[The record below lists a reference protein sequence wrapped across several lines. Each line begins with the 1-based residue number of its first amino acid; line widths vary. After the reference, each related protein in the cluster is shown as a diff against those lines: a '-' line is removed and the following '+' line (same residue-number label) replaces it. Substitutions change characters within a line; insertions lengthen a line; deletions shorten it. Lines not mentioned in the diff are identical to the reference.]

1 MLVKQIANILNET
14 FFPEATGER
23 TEETADVEIFTDDL
37 SNVATLGQKVIA
49 TTQAGGN
56 LNQALKTIYDKV
68 GQTIYADES
77 YTSGGFDIVGT
88 DAEYGSVLEKIRVEA
103 PDFDMNNEWTF
114 ENNGGSSH
122 EEMFGYHPIE
132 TEAKY
137 FNSRATFGT
146 KPYTITEQQFA
157 SAFNT
162 RSGVM
167 RFIGAIESRVKS
179 KRQLAINLL
188 SHKAV
193 VGLIAEKIK
202 TGHNCYKLLNEYR
215 KATGDTTVTNANW
228 RTSQN
233 FLIFASTFMNTISD
247 IMYEPTTLFN
257 DDEYISQTD
266 DEKRR
271 FYLISDMSRALESYV
286 YRDSYNK
293 DEGKLRNYKTI
304 AYWQS
309 VGTDGSYNA
318 RSTIRAVPISEGEK
332 PVGTDTRLVVNAT
345 GVVGAIFSKWGV
357 MVNAERMRTGA
368 IPNEFDN
375 WVNYK
380 HSFGAGYFVDTGENA
395 VVFLIGDDPDT
406 VTVEAET
413 ETLFDVSPSTYQQN
427 VTVANGKVT
436 GKFKKVTGGIAQSG
450 PLSGTGYFIALQFD
464 DIPADAIVKAGLYP
478 SAGTG
483 LVQLDS
489 DKNGVWKI
497 TEPNAQQF
505 IVEIVYNS
513 GTTRTQVYD
522 FTDAE
527 FVTHF

>member
-14 FFPEATGER
+14 FFPEAVGQR
-23 TEETADVEIFTDDL
+23 EEGNETVEIFTDDL
-37 SNVATLGQKVIA
+37 ENVASLGQRVIA

-103 PDFDMNNEWTF
+103 PDFDINNEWTF
-114 ENNGGSSH
+114 EENGGSTH
-122 EEMFGYHPIE
+122 EEMFGYHPVE
-132 TEAKY
+132 TDAKY

-179 KRQLAINLL
+179 KRNLAINILT
-188 SHKAV
+188 HKAV
-193 VGLIAEKIK
+193 VGLLVEKIK
-202 TGHNCYKLLNEYR
+202 SGKNVYKLLNEYR
-215 KATGDTTVTNANW
+215 AATGDTTVTNANW
-228 RTSQN
+228 RTSKP
-233 FLIFASTFMNTISD
+233 FLVFASVFMNTIND
-247 IMYEPTTLFN
+247 IMYEPTALFN
-257 DDEYISQTD
+257 EDEYISQTD

-271 FYLISDMSRALESYV
+271 FYLLSDMSRALESYV
-286 YRDSYNK
+286 YRDSFNK
-293 DEGKLRNYKTI
+293 DEGKLKNYKTI

-309 VGTDGSYNA
+309 VGTDGRYLS
-318 RSTIRAVPISEGEK
+318 RSSIKAIPISEGAK
-332 PVGTDTRLVVNAT
+332 PISGEDTRQVINVT
-345 GVVGAIFSKWGV
+345 GVVGAIFSKWGC

-395 VVFLIGDDPDT
+395 VVFLIGDDP
-406 VTVEAET
+406 E
-413 ETLFDVSPSTYQQN
+413 
-427 VTVANGKVT
+427 
-436 GKFKKVTGGIAQSG
+436 
-450 PLSGTGYFIALQFD
+450 
-464 DIPADAIVKAGLYP
+464 
-478 SAGTG
+478 
-483 LVQLDS
+483 
-489 DKNGVWKI
+489 
-497 TEPNAQQF
+497 
-505 IVEIVYNS
+505 
-513 GTTRTQVYD
+513 
-522 FTDAE
+522 
-527 FVTHF
+527 